1 MSAAIPPNQDRSV
14 SIGGSIIGGVIQT
27 GDANTASVQFQ
38 QAALP
43 QPKSVNIQTELDA
56 LRQVI
61 SHLQSPDQRKI
72 ENAFED
78 AQEELKKP
86 EPNKD
91 EVGQAIDRA
100 LNYAQKANGFVE
112 AIDKLRPHVTNAAAW
127 LGENW
132 YKLLSLV
139 GLTV

>member
-38 QAALP
+38 QAA
-43 QPKSVNIQTELDA
+43 
-56 LRQVI
+56 
-61 SHLQSPDQRKI
+61 
-72 ENAFED
+72 AFED